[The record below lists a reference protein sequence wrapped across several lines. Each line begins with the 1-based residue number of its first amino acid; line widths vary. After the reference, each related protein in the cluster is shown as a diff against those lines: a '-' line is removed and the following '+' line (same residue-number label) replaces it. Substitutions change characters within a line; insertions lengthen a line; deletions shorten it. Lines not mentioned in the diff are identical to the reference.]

1 MDIFLIED
9 EWLHIEDVKLTL
21 EELGH
26 TLIGHTDDGIDG
38 LDNIASLKPHAIL
51 VDLFLN
57 GKKNGVSI
65 AKRIKTEYED
75 IPIIFLSSQIDDAI
89 ITECLSLEPIAYL
102 TKPVHSG
109 DLKAALIKAQLS
121 IQKNNEPIIDEE
133 DTTIAANEILIR
145 VGKHLKPVAFKDI
158 LYVQS
163 DVKNYAAIYSAD
175 GTHYS
180 VKKSLAGFE
189 SFLPKSFFRVHKEY
203 IVNTAH
209 ILSIN
214 EPDQTI
220 NLERQLIP
228 IGKMYKKDFFNR
240 FNIL

>member
-9 EWLHIEDVKLTL
+9 EWLHVEDIKLTL

-26 TLIGHTDDGIDG
+26 YLIGHTDDGIDG
-38 LDNIASLKPHAIL
+38 LDNIAALKPHAIL
-51 VDLFLN
+51 IDLFLN
-57 GKKNGVSI
+57 GKKTGVSI
-65 AKRIKTEYED
+65 AKRIKVEYED
-75 IPIIFLSSQIDDAI
+75 TPIIFLSSQIDDAI

-163 DVKNYAAIYSAD
+163 DVKNYAAIHTVD
-175 GTHYS
+175 GSQYA
-180 VKKSLAGFE
+180 VKRSLANFE
-189 SFLPKSFFRVHKEY
+189 VFLPTNFFRVHKEF
-203 IVNTAH
+203 IVNTTH
-209 ILSIN
+209 IQSIN
-214 EPDQTI
+214 ETEQTI
-220 NLERQLIP
+220 LIDKQQIP